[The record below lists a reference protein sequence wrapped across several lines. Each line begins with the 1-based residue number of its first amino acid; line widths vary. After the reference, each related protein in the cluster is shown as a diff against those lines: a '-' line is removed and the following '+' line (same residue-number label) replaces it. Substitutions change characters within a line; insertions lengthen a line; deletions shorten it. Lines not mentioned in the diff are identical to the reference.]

1 MCPFNARE
9 AYGFAVDKMIM
20 RIKLNMKCME
30 YTTCTNTIN
39 ARALPKRCM

>member
-20 RIKLNMKCME
+20 RIKLNMK
-30 YTTCTNTIN
+30 
-39 ARALPKRCM
+39 